1 MTTTSAASPAP
12 TVLASP
18 DELDLVAGQTVELG
32 RRIQEV
38 GTAVAAVLRE
48 IPAALPGSA
57 AAATAPDTGT
67 HLADLL
73 HAEGRALVSFGRA
86 LAESAAAYR
95 ANESRL
101 AGLMQ
106 GSAP

>member
-1 MTTTSAASPAP
+1 MSTTPASFRAPA
-12 TVLASP
+12 VLASP

-38 GTAVAAVLRE
+38 GAAVAAVLRDL
-48 IPAALPGSA
+48 PAALPGSA

-67 HLADLL
+67 HLAELL
-73 HAEGRALVSFGRA
+73 DAEGRALVSFGRA
-86 LAESAAAYR
+86 LADSAAAYR

-101 AGLMQ
+101 AGLLQ
-106 GSAP
+106 GSGR